1 MAVSVLDGLL
11 EQCERWITD
20 VDAVSFRVRVGMD
33 GRSVRVKGQPIRA
46 DSVET
51 GAQLA
56 DVLRVAIGRAG
67 YPHEF
72 SHLVV
77 DAVGKNGRAIAGE
90 RYTDECERD
99 RGDDDDDD
107 NDVPELSD
115 SLMAALSPES
125 RVTLLYARELRATLK
140 SQAAAQLRMMNGNT
154 HAMATVT
161 TALAQVSRSNA
172 ELRRDTPRDEGAGLD
187 VLSLLARLDGDDGDD
202 GDDGGRN
209 MATMTKILDLFLSR
223 KSAGLG
229 VADLV
234 DAVKAGRVKVDED
247 AVLALMDAAPSQMA
261 DVLTSDRVKARFLKH
276 LETLPPA
283 ERAAFLARMQGGR

>member
-1 MAVSVLDGLL
+1 
-11 EQCERWITD
+11 
-20 VDAVSFRVRVGMD
+20 
-33 GRSVRVKGQPIRA
+33 
-46 DSVET
+46 
-51 GAQLA
+51 
-56 DVLRVAIGRAG
+56 
-67 YPHEF
+67 
-72 SHLVV
+72 
-77 DAVGKNGRAIAGE
+77 
-90 RYTDECERD
+90 
-99 RGDDDDDD
+99 
-107 NDVPELSD
+107 
-115 SLMAALSPES
+115 MAALSPES

-202 GDDGGRN
+202 GDDGRN